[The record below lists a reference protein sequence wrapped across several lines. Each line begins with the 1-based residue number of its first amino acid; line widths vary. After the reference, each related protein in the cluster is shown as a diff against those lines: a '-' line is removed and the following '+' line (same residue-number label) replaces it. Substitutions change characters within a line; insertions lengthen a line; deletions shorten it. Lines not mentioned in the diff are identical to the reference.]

1 MDWLISIYNQDMEPA
16 IFLDRDGVIIENRP
30 NYVRHWSDVVFYPQ
44 ALAALEKYAGLSCK
58 FIIITNQSAVGRGI
72 ISLEHTWHIQR
83 QLEAHIRQA
92 GGRVDASY
100 MCPHAPD
107 DECNCRKPKPGL
119 LLQAAEELA
128 IDLSR
133 SVIIGDSLG
142 DVQAGAE
149 AGLQH
154 RILLQTGRGKSHRQL
169 AEVAGLE
176 FKVFPALMEALD
188 WLAPYYG
195 GSGYNS

>member
-16 IFLDRDGVIIENRP
+16 IFLDRDGVIIENQP
-30 NYVRHWSDVVFYPQ
+30 NYVRHWSDVVFFPQ
-44 ALAALEKYAGLSCK
+44 ALAALEKYAGLPCK

-72 ISLEHTWHIQR
+72 ISLEKSWHIQY

-107 DECNCRKPKPGL
+107 DGCDCRKPAPGL

-133 SVIIGDSLG
+133 SAIIGDSLG
-142 DVQAGAE
+142 DVQAGAA
-149 AGLQH
+149 AGMLH
-154 RILLQTGRGKSHRQL
+154 RILLETGRGISQREL
-169 AEVAGLE
+169 PEAEGVA
-176 FKVFPALMEALD
+176 FDVFPDLMGALD
-188 WLAPYYG
+188 WLAPIYKG
-195 GSGYNS
+195 VE